1 MMNLSLISLEIC
13 VLALGLIVLI
23 ADLWLPV
30 PRKRALG
37 YAAAAALGV
46 LLLNSFTSH
55 CSCALIGETGFG
67 GMFVQDALSV
77 FFKRFFL
84 LAAILVLLMAVEF
97 SDRIAA
103 GISEYYSLIIFALA
117 GMLFAASANDFALL
131 FVSLELITVTF
142 YVLTS
147 FQRARLVSLEAG
159 VKYLIIGA
167 LSSAFMVFGI
177 ALVSGVTGKFNFN
190 QLATVVPQFEQN
202 KIFLLGLM
210 FVVVGLGF
218 KIAAVPFQIWAPDV
232 YQGAPTP
239 TTTFLAIG
247 SKAAG
252 FVLLLRL
259 LFTAVPTVTAQATNL
274 LIILAAITILY
285 GNLCAIPQ
293 RNLKRLLGYS
303 SIAHAGYLLLGV
315 AALSGSGIS
324 AILYYL
330 SGYLFTVIAAF
341 TVIALVL
348 RHLESEDIS
357 GLSGL
362 NQRSPLL
369 AATMTIAMVS
379 LAGLPPMAGFFG
391 KFLLLKAVI
400 EQGAVNHGYY
410 CLAFVALA
418 GVVISLYYYFN
429 VIRAIYWGQG
439 ETELSPIAISLPMRV
454 AIYGCI
460 AGIFFLGMVPGPVLK
475 QTNVA
480 SEVLKPKAQLTTADA
495 K

>member
-1 MMNLSLISLEIC
+1 MMNLPLISLEIS
-13 VLALGLIVLI
+13 VMALGLLVLL
-23 ADLWLPV
+23 ADLWLPAE
-30 PRKRALG
+30 RKQMLG

-55 CSCALIGETGFG
+55 CSCALVGQDAFNH
-67 GMFVQDALSV
+67 MFVQDALSV

-84 LAAILVLLMAVEF
+84 LAAILVLVLAVEF
-97 SDRIAA
+97 SDRIAS
-103 GISEYYSLIIFALA
+103 GVSEYYSLIIFALA
-117 GMLFAASANDFALL
+117 GMMFAASANDFALL

-177 ALVSGVTGKFNFN
+177 ALVSGVSGKFNFN
-190 QLATVVPQFEQN
+190 ELAVAAPQFAHN
-202 KIFLLGLM
+202 KLFLLGLL
-210 FVVVGLGF
+210 FVLVGLGF

-239 TTTFLAIG
+239 TTAFLAVG

-252 FVLLLRL
+252 FVLVLRL
-259 LFTAVPTVTAQATNL
+259 LFTAVPTIAAQATNL
-274 LIILAAITILY
+274 LIIISALTILY

-293 RNLKRLLGYS
+293 RNVKRLLGYS
-303 SIAHAGYLLLGV
+303 SIAHAGYLFLGV
-315 AALSGSGIS
+315 AALSGAGIS

-330 SGYLFTVIAAF
+330 SGYLFTVLAAF
-341 TVIALVL
+341 FVIGLVL
-348 RHLESEDIS
+348 RHLETEDVS
-357 GLSGL
+357 GLAGL
-362 NQRSPLL
+362 SQRSPLL
-369 AATMTIAMVS
+369 AATLTIAMVS
-379 LAGLPPMAGFFG
+379 LAGIPPMAGFFG

-400 EQGAVNHGYY
+400 EQAPINHGYY

-439 ETELSPIAISLPMRV
+439 ATDLSPVTISVPMRL

-460 AGIFFLGMVPGPVLK
+460 LGIFFIGLVPAPLLKLTTPAAAVLK
-475 QTNVA
+475 SAA
-480 SEVLKPKAQLTTADA
+480 SSSAAA
-495 K
+495 AN